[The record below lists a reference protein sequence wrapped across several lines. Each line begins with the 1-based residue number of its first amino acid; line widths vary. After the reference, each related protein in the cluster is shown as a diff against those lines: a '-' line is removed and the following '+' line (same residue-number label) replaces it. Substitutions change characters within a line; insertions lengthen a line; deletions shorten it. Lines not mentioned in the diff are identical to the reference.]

1 MPKLDFQDQG
11 RHSSQDAA
19 HVSLFLFRFLA
30 VVDADTVSHT
40 FPSATPTFSWMTQLL
55 LKRMV
60 CKPALSFFV
69 VIAQILKTLEV
80 DGT

>member
-1 MPKLDFQDQG
+1 
-11 RHSSQDAA
+11 
-19 HVSLFLFRFLA
+19 
-30 VVDADTVSHT
+30 
-40 FPSATPTFSWMTQLL
+40 MTQLL